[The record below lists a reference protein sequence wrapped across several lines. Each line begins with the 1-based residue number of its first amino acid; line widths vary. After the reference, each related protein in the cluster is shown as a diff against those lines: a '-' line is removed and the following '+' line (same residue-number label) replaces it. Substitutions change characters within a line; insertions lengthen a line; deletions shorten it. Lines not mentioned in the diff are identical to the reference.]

1 MASRF
6 VRLLPSWAQLFFLLT
21 ITAVLSVWLMSH
33 LTNAYSQPGQADIN
47 RSDSK
52 QADNQTIE
60 PPHWLVGS
68 YYNTQ
73 NGMTATLL
81 LNNKGIQPLEV
92 RPTLYSMSGQELVL
106 PPVIVDPSSHRF
118 INLSEWA
125 SIGGEGFERG
135 SIKLF
140 HYGKDLVLGA
150 QIYLVDEA
158 HSLTFEEKLAEL
170 GKFDSRRLEA
180 VWAMPSLNADVEFAL
195 SNTTT
200 TRLSITARLTRSP
213 HNTNAAQTFDLQPR

>member
-6 VRLLPSWAQLFFLLT
+6 VRSLPGWAQLLFLLT
-21 ITAVLSVWLMSH
+21 ITAVLSVLLMSH
-33 LTNAYSQPGQADIN
+33 LTNANSRRAQADSNIG
-47 RSDSK
+47 DSRR
-52 QADNQTIE
+52 ADNQTSE
-60 PPHWLVGS
+60 PAHWLGGS

-106 PPVIVDPSSHRF
+106 PPVFVDPSSHRF
-118 INLSEWA
+118 IDLSEWA

-150 QIYLVDEA
+150 QIYLVDEE

-180 VWAMPSLNADVEFAL
+180 VWAMPSRNADVEFA
-195 SNTTT
+195 
-200 TRLSITARLTRSP
+200 
-213 HNTNAAQTFDLQPR
+213 